1 MASVEPSR
9 AEAGWTFEPP
19 REARV
24 KGYCPSCRE
33 SVALQRPRLA
43 SLARTHYV
51 IEAQCN
57 DCQATVVLTL
67 S

>member
-1 MASVEPSR
+1 MPTIEHGL

-24 KGYCPSCRE
+24 KGYCQVCRE
-33 SVALQRPRLA
+33 SVVLLRPRLA

-57 DCQATVVLTL
+57 DCQASVVLTV